1 MPWEKIFQAFFIV
14 PCIYG
19 ICLESKR
26 RSDVTRGMAKDWLQ
40 RNYRGCYIQSIQSS
54 SWRWPVVVI
63 MKVYTSKDEDFE
75 IKLKIGLFFGGVFN
89 DKIRIIYIRKT
100 KNPLRAKSST

>member
-1 MPWEKIFQAFFIV
+1 
-14 PCIYG
+14 
-19 ICLESKR
+19 
-26 RSDVTRGMAKDWLQ
+26 
-40 RNYRGCYIQSIQSS
+40 
-54 SWRWPVVVI
+54 